1 MSYQMQTMLSRDLHT
16 DTFQTNWGFTFDEC
30 KQEISSPTG
39 SMHLRSKL
47 WQVLSLLVAGTN
59 NLIKRDDLIE
69 QVWQGNFLTGPQGL
83 THTIC
88 HLRRVIKKLDLP
100 LNIITI
106 PKRGYVLRVTS
117 KETKPQPASR
127 MPVISNSYF
136 MSSMKKIAKSSALVP
151 LALSE

>member
-1 MSYQMQTMLSRDLHT
+1 MSSSDQQV
-16 DTFQTNWGFTFDEC
+16 DTTQNSWGFTFDEC
-30 KQEISSPTG
+30 KQEISSPAG

-47 WQVLSLLVAGTN
+47 WQVLSLLVN
-59 NLIKRDDLIE
+59 SSDSLIKRDDLIE

-88 HLRRVIKKLDLP
+88 HLRRIIKKLDLP

-106 PKRGYVLRVTS
+106 PKRGYVLRLTS
-117 KETKPQPASR
+117 LDSKPQPASR

-136 MSSMKKIAKSSALVP
+136 MSSVKKIAKPSVFVP
-151 LALSE
+151 LALAE